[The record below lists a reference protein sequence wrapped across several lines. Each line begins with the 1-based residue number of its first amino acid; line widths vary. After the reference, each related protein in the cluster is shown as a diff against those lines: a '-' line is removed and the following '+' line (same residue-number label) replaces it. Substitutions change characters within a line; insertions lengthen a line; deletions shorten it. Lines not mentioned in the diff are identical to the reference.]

1 MILITEIYYKTLAG
15 ESPALLTKT
24 NMIMK
29 SMILYLI
36 ITLVVSMGVFAVLLF
51 TLIDIIGE
59 SVIVIAALSAV
70 ISIVITDSLI
80 KKSI

>member
-1 MILITEIYYKTLAG
+1 MKNLILSFVVTMIT
-15 ESPALLTKT
+15 
-24 NMIMK
+24 
-29 SMILYLI
+29 SMA
-36 ITLVVSMGVFAVLLF
+36 VFAVLLF

-59 SVIVIAALSAV
+59 SVIIIAAMSAV

>member
-1 MILITEIYYKTLAG
+1 VPLVKHIET
-15 ESPALLTKT
+15 LLTKT

-59 SVIVIAALSAV
+59 SVIIIAAMSAV

>member
-1 MILITEIYYKTLAG
+1 
-15 ESPALLTKT
+15 
-24 NMIMK
+24 MK

-59 SVIVIAALSAV
+59 SVIVIAAMSAV

>member
-1 MILITEIYYKTLAG
+1 VPLVKHIET
-15 ESPALLTKT
+15 LLTKT

-59 SVIVIAALSAV
+59 SVIVIAAMSAV

>member
-1 MILITEIYYKTLAG
+1 
-15 ESPALLTKT
+15 
-24 NMIMK
+24 MIMK

-59 SVIVIAALSAV
+59 SVIIIAAMSAV

>member
-1 MILITEIYYKTLAG
+1 MPLVKHIET
-15 ESPALLTKT
+15 LLTKT

-59 SVIVIAALSAV
+59 SVIVIAAMSAV